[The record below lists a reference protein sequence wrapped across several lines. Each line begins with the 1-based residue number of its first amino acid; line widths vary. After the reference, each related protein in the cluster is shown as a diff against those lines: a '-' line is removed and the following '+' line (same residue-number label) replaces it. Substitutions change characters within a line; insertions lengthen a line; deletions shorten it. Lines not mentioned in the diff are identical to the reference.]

1 MASYETRINLVSETN
16 KDIEKNT
23 SKVTVAL
30 EFRRTDYPYYGYN
43 LTGEASWNITVDSQ
57 TTGNISFTFNWN
69 IPQNVWQEVGRK
81 TFTVTHNKDGTKI
94 IGMSG
99 MIYFG
104 SGVSPGTLSATGN
117 ARLSTIPR
125 ATTPTL
131 ANNNPLIG
139 SAVTINLP
147 RASSAFTHTL
157 NYTFGKESS
166 SIASGAGTSVSWTLP
181 KTLAEQLPKTS
192 SGTGKITCMTY
203 NGSELV
209 GTKTIS
215 FTATVPSTMKPSIKS
230 ITISEA
236 VTGLNAQFAAHVQNK
251 SKLKVVTDAEGI
263 YKSEITSYKT
273 EVNGKSYAGSSVTTG
288 YITASGSVEVK
299 VTVTDS
305 RGRSF
310 SKSEHVNV
318 AAYSNPQI
326 TSFTAA
332 RCTAAGDLDDEG
344 TELSIGLNFSV
355 SNVGDKNTKSYVVE
369 LLKNGTSSWTPVV
382 SGSKYS
388 YNSTYIT
395 SSSLSLDSSY
405 TLRLRVTDYFTTTTA
420 TVDISSGFTLMDFRS
435 TGKGMAVGKVSEK
448 DAFEVGMDADFKG
461 SVMIGGKKLLDIIYP
476 VGSIYM
482 SVKNTNPG
490 TLFGGTWA
498 AWGAGKV
505 PVGVNTADGNFN
517 TVEKTGGASTH
528 KLTTAQIPA
537 HSHSIPAL
545 SGSAASAGAHTHTTD
560 VYGSTGDFSNNATNL
575 WIRGGA
581 SVAAA
586 YGVSKA
592 TKSAGAH
599 THTVTTKAGTSGSA
613 GTSGVHNNLQP
624 YITCYMWKRTA

>member
-1 MASYETRINLVSETN
+1 MAQYQTRMRLISEININ
-16 KDIEKNT
+16 KEKNT
-23 SKVTVAL
+23 SYVTVAFD
-30 EFRRTDYPYYGYN
+30 FRRTDYYYYGYN
-43 LTGEASWNITVDSQ
+43 LTGEASWNIKVDSQ
-57 TTGNISFTFNWN
+57 SSGDINFTYNWN
-69 IPQNVWQEVGRK
+69 IPQNEWKEIGRYG
-81 TFTVTHNKDGTKI
+81 FTIMHDADGTKEI
-94 IGMSG
+94 KMSG
-99 MIYFG
+99 SINFG
-104 SGVSPGTLSATGN
+104 AGVSPGSLSGEG
-117 ARLSTIPR
+117 STKLMQILR
-125 ATTPTL
+125 ATTPVL
-131 ANNNPLIG
+131 SNNRPDIG
-139 SAVTINLP
+139 NTITINLP
-147 RASSAFTHTL
+147 RASSTL
-157 NYTFGKESS
+157 SHNLTYEFGSASGTISS
-166 SIASGAGTSVSWTLP
+166 SAGASVSWTLP
-181 KTLAEQLPKTS
+181 NTLAAQLPKTS
-192 SGTGKITCMTY
+192 SGTGKITCKTY
-203 NGSELV
+203 SGSTLA

-236 VTGLNAQFAAHVQNK
+236 VTGLNAQFAAYVQNK
-251 SKLKVVTDAEGI
+251 SKFKVVTNAVGI
-263 YKSEITSYKT
+263 YGSEITSYKT

-310 SKSEHVNV
+310 SKSEQVNV
-318 AAYSNPQI
+318 AAYSNPKI

-344 TELSIGLNFSV
+344 SELSIGLNFSV
-355 SNVGDKNTKSYVVE
+355 SNVGDKNTKIYVVE
-369 LLKNGTSSWTPVV
+369 LLKNGTSSWAPVV

-405 TLRLRVTDYFTTTTA
+405 TLRLRVTDYFTTTIA

-448 DAFEVGMDADFKG
+448 DAFEVGRDADFKG
-461 SVMIGGKKLLDIIYP
+461 SVMIGGKKLLDMIYP

-505 PVGVNTADGNFN
+505 PVGINTADDNFN